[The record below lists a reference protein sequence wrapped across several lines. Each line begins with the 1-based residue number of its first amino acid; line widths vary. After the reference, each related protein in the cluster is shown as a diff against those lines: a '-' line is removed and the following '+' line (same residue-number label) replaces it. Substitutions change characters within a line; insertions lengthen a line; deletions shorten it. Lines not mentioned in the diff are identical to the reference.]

1 MKQRKYFY
9 DPIIGGLFIE
19 PEELKLFPNP
29 MQDILTVMLAQG
41 NGLLSCHDV
50 NGLEVFNQ
58 EVEAGKTLINV
69 SKLAAG
75 VYFIRYAGT
84 TWKFIKL

>member
-29 MQDILTVMLAQG
+29 MQDVLTVMLAQG
-41 NGLLSCHDV
+41 NGPVSFHDV
-50 NGLEVFNQ
+50 NGLEVLKQ
-58 EVEAGKTLINV
+58 EIEGGKTQINV
-69 SKLAAG
+69 SELSAG

>member
-41 NGLLSCHDV
+41 NGPVSFHDV
-50 NGLEVFNQ
+50 NGIPVFKQ
-58 EVEAGKTLINV
+58 EIEAGKTVLNV
-69 SKLAAG
+69 SGLAEG